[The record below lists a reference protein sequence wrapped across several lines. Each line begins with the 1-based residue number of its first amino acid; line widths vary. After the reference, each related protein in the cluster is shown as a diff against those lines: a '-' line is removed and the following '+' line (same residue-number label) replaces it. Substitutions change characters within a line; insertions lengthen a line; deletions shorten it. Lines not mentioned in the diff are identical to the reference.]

1 MRPILLYLLLI
12 TFTSCKNELSENS
25 KKGKFQYL
33 DYSSNKYD
41 CIYKLRILDDVDDEF
56 YDDKYGYSEVKL
68 TPRIYVKDKCFGIRN
83 EINFDSAE
91 KYVSENGF
99 PKITITTNI
108 SLPTRDKK
116 YKTVWRTYQHY
127 QYDLKAKA
135 YLTFDAGT
143 IELRQGEINYNGRK
157 DYRCLKII
165 RQNPDENNGFKM
177 QILSFIKLKNSWKL
191 AQREKINTEK
201 EKTTP
206 TYCFDTISDLEFG
219 KDNIYELNMS
229 TFENEYDMICQ

>member
-1 MRPILLYLLLI
+1 MRQIFLYILLI
-12 TFTSCKNELSENS
+12 IFTSCKNELSNNT

-68 TPRIYVKDKCFGIRN
+68 TTRVYVIDKYFGIRN
-83 EINFDSAE
+83 KKNFDSAE
-91 KYVSENGF
+91 KYASENGF
-99 PKITITTNI
+99 PEITIVTNI

-116 YKTVWRTYQHY
+116 YKTVWRTYQYY

-143 IELRQGEINYNGRK
+143 IELRQGEIKYNGRA

-177 QILSFIKLKNSWKL
+177 QILSFIKVKNSWKL

-201 EKTTP
+201 EKSTP

-219 KDNIYELNMS
+219 KDKVYELYMS
-229 TFENEYDMICQ
+229 TFEYEYDMICQ